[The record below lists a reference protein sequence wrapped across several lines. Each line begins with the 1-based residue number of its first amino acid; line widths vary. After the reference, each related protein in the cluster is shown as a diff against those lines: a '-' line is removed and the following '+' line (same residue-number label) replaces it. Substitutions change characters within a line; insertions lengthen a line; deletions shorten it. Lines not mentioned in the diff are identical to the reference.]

1 MAEMATCMAIEFM
14 ESDTDVFLDSGV
26 QCLYTLLREERIKV
40 ENFCSQTLP
49 LYSDHQFR
57 RTLRV
62 PRNIFSVLLDVMKED
77 LKHTPHFGGRHPVQ
91 PEDKLAVFL
100 KYIGSTDTLLIIGQ
114 LFNLTEYSVIKARRE
129 VTEAI
134 LNRLL
139 STTIKWPTP
148 QELNNV
154 TNEFNNITAQNFPG
168 IVGAMD
174 GSHIA
179 IATPLKSP
187 HSYFNRKKF
196 HSVVLQAVCKPDLTF
211 IDVCVGCPGRIHDV
225 NILRRS
231 ELWSTGWQKCNFG
244 RYHVIADAAYPC
256 IPWIMTHYRDNGHLT
271 LQQRDYNRELS
282 HRQVIERSFGI
293 LKQRFRRL
301 KMGVDIKD
309 IDELNKVILAVCVIH
324 NICLLEDPEQL
335 FDDADNDD
343 RDNPCLQPVPNII
356 RPSNTNA
363 MGQLK
368 RIRITNNL

>member
-1 MAEMATCMAIEFM
+1 MSSFFPNM
-14 ESDTDVFLDSGV
+14 
-26 QCLYTLLREERIKV
+26 LREERIKV

-57 RTLRV
+57 RTLCV
-62 PRNIFSVLLDVMKED
+62 PRNIFSVLLDVMKD
-77 LKHTPHFGGRHPVQ
+77 DIKYTPHFGGRHPVQ

-100 KYIGSTDTLLIIGQ
+100 KYIGSTDTLLDIGQ
-114 LFNLTEYSVIKARRE
+114 LFNLTEYSVIKARRK

-154 TNEFNNITAQNFPG
+154 TNEFNNITAPNFPG

-179 IATPLKSP
+179 IATPLESP

-196 HSVVLQAVCKPDLTF
+196 HSVVLQAVCKPNLTF
-211 IDVCVGCPGRIHDV
+211 IDVCPGRMHDA

-231 ELWSTGWQKCNFG
+231 ELWN
-244 RYHVIADAAYPC
+244 
-256 IPWIMTHYRDNGHLT
+256 
-271 LQQRDYNRELS
+271 
-282 HRQVIERSFGI
+282 
-293 LKQRFRRL
+293 
-301 KMGVDIKD
+301 
-309 IDELNKVILAVCVIH
+309 
-324 NICLLEDPEQL
+324 PEQL

-343 RDNPCLQPVPNII
+343 PDNPRLQPVPNII